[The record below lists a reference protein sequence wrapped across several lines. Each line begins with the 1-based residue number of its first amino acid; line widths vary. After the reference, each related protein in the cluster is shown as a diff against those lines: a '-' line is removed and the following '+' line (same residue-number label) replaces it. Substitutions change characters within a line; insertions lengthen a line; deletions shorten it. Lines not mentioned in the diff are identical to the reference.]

1 MKKLL
6 GLSRLPGETLSSW
19 HEDGPQACVRDTPAS
34 LTVVSGR
41 ILGPD
46 QVPGHENKE
55 PQGKEVGHWWI
66 NLRSQPKL

>member
-6 GLSRLPGETLSSW
+6 GLLRLPGEHSPV
-19 HEDGPQACVRDTPAS
+19 GMRMGRKPVRDTPAS

-41 ILGPD
+41 ILGPNW
-46 QVPGHENKE
+46 VPGHENKE
-55 PQGKEVGHWWI
+55 PQGKEVGCWWI